1 MDVTFGKSVK
11 FRLSRSEVF
20 LRKVKK
26 WREKSRHFLEIA
38 YFYPLTHLKK
48 AGFKLGDNAHFQ
60 VEADGQVG
68 VLVGGVDGTADEEID
83 VGGFLEEQAADERC
97 AVLLE

>member
-26 WREKSRHFLEIA
+26 WREISRHFLEVA
-38 YFYPLTHLKK
+38 NLNSFTHLKK
-48 AGFKLGDNAHFQ
+48 AGLKLGDNAHFQ
-60 VEADGQVG
+60 VEANGQVG
-68 VLVGGVDGTADEEID
+68 VLVGGVDGTSDEEVN
-83 VGGFLEEQAADERC
+83 VGGLLKEQTADERR